1 MRRDLRYRL
10 EADLLEAVFGLFR
23 LLPID
28 AASWLGGW
36 LGRTIGPRTRAH
48 RTASR
53 NLASAMPE
61 LSETE
66 VHTTL
71 MAMWDNLGRVTGE
84 YPHLDELL
92 AGGARTELVGAEHLH
107 AAAVAGVPVAFFSG
121 HFGNWEIL
129 SSAPSRNGIETVQIY
144 RAANNPFADRVI
156 EQMRRPVGGR
166 RVRKGAR
173 GAREMLAAIRGG
185 QSLALLMDQKMNDG
199 IPATFFGRP
208 AMTSTGLV
216 DAALRYDM
224 PVIAARVERLGGAHF
239 RVVIEPP
246 VKLTRSGDRQ
256 ADIAAGVAWINQKLE
271 GWIRSAPGLWFWVH
285 QRWAD

>member
-1 MRRDLRYRL
+1 MRRALRHRL
-10 EADLLEAVFGLFR
+10 EADILQAVFGLFG

-36 LGRTIGPRTRAH
+36 IGRTIGPRTRAH

-53 NLASAMPE
+53 NLVRAMPE
-61 LSETE
+61 LSAAE
-66 VHTTL
+66 VERTL
-71 MAMWDNLGRVTGE
+71 TAMWDNLGRVAGE

-121 HFGNWEIL
+121 HIGNWEIL
-129 SSAPSRNGIETVQIY
+129 SSAPTRTGIETVQIY
-144 RAANNPFADRVI
+144 RAANNPFADRII
-156 EQMRRPVGGR
+156 EAMRQPVGGR
-166 RVRKGAR
+166 RVPKGRR

-185 QSLALLMDQKMNDG
+185 RSLALLMDQKMNDG
-199 IPATFFGRP
+199 IPAPFFGRP
-208 AMTSTGLV
+208 VMTSTGLV

-224 PVIAARVERLGGAHF
+224 PVIPARVERLGGARF

-246 VKLTRSGDRQ
+246 VKLPRSGDRQ
-256 ADIAAGVAWINQKLE
+256 ADIAAGVAWINEKLE
-271 GWIRSAPGLWFWVH
+271 GWIRACPELWFWVH
-285 QRWAD
+285 RRWSD